1 MKIKIK
7 GEITAERLAEALQ
20 KASEKYETVRPGHK
34 IYGANLYLTAFDADG
49 LPFDLADHRGEPLS
63 ITIEAKSGELVK
75 PALTADGE
83 RKRMEAKSAAERE
96 EAETKALLKQQEQK
110 WREEAA
116 KKQQER
122 QKARQQFEWLNSV
135 TAELLKNQPE
145 HFLKALNEAVREA
158 WDACKPLA
166 KIGPKKGNPLPM
178 PYFSTHNGG
187 LLLSVETWKN
197 PRRVLNPVC
206 TLAHGEIE
214 AFWKY
219 EAWTL
224 ATNHIMD
231 VLERMFEEHHP
242 EAIGSP

>member
-1 MKIKIK
+1 MRVKIK

-20 KASEKYETVRPGHK
+20 KASEKYEAVRPGHK

-75 PALTADGE
+75 PALTAEGE

-135 TAELLKNQPE
+135 TTELLKNQPE
-145 HFLKALNEAVREA
+145 CFLQELNKAVQIA
-158 WDACKPLA
+158 WDEYKPLA
-166 KIGPKKGNPLPM
+166 KMGTKKGQPLPM
-178 PYFSTHNGG
+178 PSFSMHGGG

-197 PRRVLNPVC
+197 PRRVLNPIC
-206 TLAHGEIE
+206 TIAHGEIE
-214 AFWKY
+214 AFWKH

-224 ATNHIMD
+224 ATNRIMD
-231 VLERMFEEHHP
+231 VLERMLEEHYP
-242 EAIGSP
+242 EAAESP